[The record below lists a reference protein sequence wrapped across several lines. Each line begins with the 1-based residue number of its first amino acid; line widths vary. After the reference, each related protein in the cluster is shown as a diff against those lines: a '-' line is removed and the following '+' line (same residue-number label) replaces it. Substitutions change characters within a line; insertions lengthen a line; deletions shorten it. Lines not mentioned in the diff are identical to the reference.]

1 MLPAFL
7 LFLIGYLFVTPVLA
21 EPSQS
26 KSPFHG
32 VWNGNI
38 GKLSITACFN
48 DDIEKYTSASYYYH
62 RHLIPIELRVEGGA
76 ATNTSATWRE
86 ANGIWQ
92 IDSTSS
98 DQIDGTWTS
107 ADGSRKLPIKL
118 TRVPLSAADSADGM
132 TPCGSNAYNEA
143 IVASLKTIHGPVVS
157 VGNVKYRVITD
168 ALPSGRG
175 NDYEGRQQYWETIE
189 LLGNDPS
196 IAAINKSIRER
207 IGEQGQMGLF
217 CRSTAMNSTSTEGFD
232 FQEVHVTIL
241 GRWISVTRRGA
252 VDCRERPIQAF
263 EETYMWD
270 LTTGKQE
277 SLFSLIKG
285 AEATNEREYIPT
297 EGSLP
302 EALDKFIASRFGQG
316 DPGSHLSMNEL
327 EYCYG
332 PYQPGSYSYQL
343 KLTSDGI
350 VFEIPTT
357 SNGSCGDSFKLTFK
371 ELRPFLNRKGR
382 QFAAE
387 IQALQKAKQ

>member
-1 MLPAFL
+1 MFNAFL

-21 EPSQS
+21 ESSQS

-48 DDIEKYTSASYYYH
+48 DDIERYRSASYYYH
-62 RHLIPIELRVEGGA
+62 RHLIPIELRGEGGA
-76 ATNTSATWRE
+76 ATNTNATWRE

-92 IDSTSS
+92 IASTSS

-107 ADGSRKLPIKL
+107 ADGSRKLPIKV
-118 TRVPLSAADSADGM
+118 TRVALSAADSADGV

-143 IVASLKTIHGPVVS
+143 IEASLKTIRGPVVS
-157 VGNVKYRVITD
+157 LGNVKYRVITN
-168 ALPSGRG
+168 ALPSERG
-175 NDYEGRQQYWETIE
+175 NDYKERQQYWETIE
-189 LLGNDPS
+189 LLGDDPS

-207 IGEQGQMGLF
+207 IGEQDQMGLF
-217 CRSTAMNSTSTEGFD
+217 CRSNAMNSSASEGFD
-232 FQEVHVTIL
+232 FQEVHVTVL
-241 GRWISVTRRGA
+241 GRWISVTKQGA
-252 VDCRERPIQAF
+252 VDCRNGIQVF
-263 EETYMWD
+263 EETSMWD

-302 EALDKFIASRFGQG
+302 NALDEFIASRFGQG
-316 DPGSHLSMNEL
+316 DPGSHLSMNDL
-327 EYCYG
+327 ERCYG

-343 KLTSDGI
+343 KLVSDGI
-350 VFEIPTT
+350 IFEIPTT
-357 SNGSCGDSFKLTFK
+357 RNGSCGDSFKLTFK
-371 ELRPFLNRKGR
+371 DLRPFLNRKGR

-387 IQALQKAKQ
+387 IQAIQKAKQ